1 MHPQTYEICSVP
13 LGNSINSQVYQIKE
27 KNHPHSLLIA
37 KIYEKKR
44 QYYYEKEKRILSKIS
59 RTNNNAMNDY
69 LIHLS
74 EMNARLDISKEFKA
88 DSTLLTFDFLRHGN
102 ILDYVSVK
110 TYGKPFCEMH
120 AKLLCYKLLLGLKKC
135 HDNNIMHN
143 KIDIRNIMFDE
154 NFNPIIIHFGDAI
167 ITNDHHKDFQDLGM
181 VLAELLTSRQ
191 IISYK
196 YNKKMNKYI
205 FRLHSLH
212 NPIQGKKYEESLF
225 WKMVETTK
233 NIKISKEFIDFFH
246 ELTSPDNIINVD
258 ALLNNEW
265 LKEAIAYQ
273 KEIEE
278 NFKEEFK
285 CNYMLL
291 SRGEKLIN
299 DNKVNLN
306 SIINLDEMNGT
317 FPSNSLVAEYIENV
331 NKIEMKR

>member
-1 MHPQTYEICSVP
+1 MHTQTYEICSGP
-13 LGNSINSQVYQIKE
+13 LGNSINSQVYKIKD
-27 KNHPHSLLIA
+27 KNNPHSFLIA

-44 QYYYEKEKRILSKIS
+44 KYYYEKEKRILSKIS

-74 EMNARLDISKEFKA
+74 EMNARLDISEQFSA
-88 DSTLLTFDFLRHGN
+88 DSKLLTFDFLKHGN
-102 ILDYVSVK
+102 IIDYVSVK
-110 TYGKPFCEMH
+110 TYGKPFCEIH

-154 NFNPIIIHFGDAI
+154 NFNPIIIHFGNAI
-167 ITNDHHKDFQDLGM
+167 ISNDHQKDFQHLGM

-196 YNKKMNKYI
+196 FSKKLNKYI
-205 FRLHSLH
+205 FRLLNLH
-212 NPIQGKKYEESLF
+212 NHIQGKICEESLF

-246 ELTSPDNIINVD
+246 ELTSPDNIIKID
-258 ALLNNEW
+258 DLLNNVW
-265 LKEAIAYQ
+265 LREAIMYK
-273 KEIEE
+273 KEIEKDL
-278 NFKEEFK
+278 KEEFK
-285 CNYMLL
+285 YSYSML
-291 SRGEKLIN
+291 SKGEKLMN

-306 SIINLDEMNGT
+306 SIMDFEETNGT
-317 FPSNSLVAEYIENV
+317 LSSNSLVSEYLEKV
-331 NKIEMKR
+331 KKIEMKR